1 MTALLAF
8 GAPMGAGEAMRHSAA
23 LFLPV
28 LLLAAALHSAPALA
42 AQTAT
47 VSGAPAL
54 HDGPGPD
61 YAATGKTLP
70 AGATVTIERC
80 SSDLVSGSAAPG
92 VVAPAPGAGDWCLVR
107 GAGWVDGRALVNLSA
122 DPQNLLPTGDGLDPL
137 DALGEDSPA
146 WDDPTID
153 FGDPAE

>member
-1 MTALLAF
+1 MRLYPAALL
-8 GAPMGAGEAMRHSAA
+8 
-23 LFLPV
+23 LPV
-28 LLLAAALHSAPALA
+28 LLLAAALHGAPVLA

-61 YAATGKTLP
+61 TPATGKNLP

-80 SSDLVSGSAAPG
+80 SNDLVSGSAAPG
-92 VVAPAPGAGDWCLVR
+92 VAAPAPGAGDWCLVR

-122 DPQNLLPTGDGLDPL
+122 DPLSLLPAGDGLDPL
-137 DALGEDSPA
+137 DALGEGTPA